1 MYFSECER
9 IADYTDDISIAVNA
23 LRNCLPLLS
32 DHIPSLDQLARNERE
47 TVARVAFVSCWIQFR
62 DRGNLAHVDR
72 PTLLAARVETT
83 KYQSMSDVE
92 YAAFE
97 RELDRLLFRELG
109 DAEAF
114 ARAYIEPGLTGPRHG
129 HSHVCWLSNKE
140 GFAHLRTKLSMEW
153 LHAYPAMPVA
163 AREELF
169 DLAALSG
176 DRAALLDLI
185 QQQVAAATVSF
196 TNEDAQSELR
206 RKGRPSLLAG
216 SNVLLRVRGKR
227 WLGRS

>member
-1 MYFSECER
+1 MRADCGLHRRHLDRGECS
-9 IADYTDDISIAVNA
+9 AQLST
-23 LRNCLPLLS
+23 PLS
-32 DHIPSLDQLARNERE
+32 DHIPSLDQLARNERSRSPALHSFLAGSNSGTAE
-47 TVARVAFVSCWIQFR
+47 TSHTSIGRRYLLLGSKPPSISRCR
-62 DRGNLAHVDR
+62 MLS
-72 PTLLAARVETT
+72 TLHSSASLIACYSAEP
-83 KYQSMSDVE
+83 
-92 YAAFE
+92 
-97 RELDRLLFRELG
+97 G

-153 LHAYPAMPVA
+153 LAPIRRCRCR

-196 TNEDAQSELR
+196 TNEDAQSGQHRRRTFASGRFACSSSSPRKTMVGTILR
-206 RKGRPSLLAG
+206 
-216 SNVLLRVRGKR
+216 
-227 WLGRS
+227 